1 MKLGIIGSGVFGSFL
16 MREISKVAPEVL
28 TFIGEPDTIIL
39 AVPSTSYEATAK
51 KFKGKHLINVCSV
64 QAKTN
69 WICSKH
75 SSAVT
80 GIHPLFGPRS
90 GSSERTAIITRKC
103 DYTPAVVELFQ
114 KLNTTSLELLGGDG
128 WEHDEVMAKTHVPVV
143 RLQKQIKDIME
154 QAEGI
159 PIEFQPTS
167 FKRLTEFSQTFGD
180 MPEGTLSSIL
190 DNPSIK

>member
-1 MKLGIIGSGVFGSFL
+1 MKLGIIGSGVFGPFL
-16 MREISKVAPEVL
+16 LREISKVAPEVL
-28 TFIGEPDTIIL
+28 TFIGECDTVIL
-39 AVPSTSYEATAK
+39 AVPSTNYEEVAK
-51 KFKGKHLINVCSV
+51 NFKGKHLINVCSV

-69 WICSKH
+69 WICSKY

-90 GSSERTAIITRKC
+90 GSSERTAIITKRC
-103 DYTPAVVELFQ
+103 DQTNSIVELFN

-143 RLQKQIKDIME
+143 HLQKQIKDIME

-159 PIEFQPTS
+159 SKEFQPTS
-167 FKRLTEFSQTFGD
+167 FKRLVEFSKTFSD

>member
-1 MKLGIIGSGVFGSFL
+1 MKLGIIGNGVFGPFL

-28 TFIGEPDTIIL
+28 TFIGESDTIIL
-39 AVPSTSYEATAK
+39 AVPSTEYEAVAQN
-51 KFKGKHLINVCSV
+51 FKGKHLINVCSV

-69 WICSKH
+69 WVCSKY

-90 GSSERTAIITRKC
+90 GPSERTAIITKTC
-103 DYTPAVVELFQ
+103 EHTPAVVDLFRE
-114 KLNTTSLELLGGDG
+114 LNTVSLELLGGEG

-154 QAEGI
+154 QAESI
-159 PIEFQPTS
+159 PAEFQPTS
-167 FKRLTEFSQTFGD
+167 FKRLVEFSKTFSD

-190 DNPSIK
+190 DNPAIK

>member
-1 MKLGIIGSGVFGSFL
+1 MKLGIIGSGVFGPFL
-16 MREISKVAPEVL
+16 MREIGKVAPEVL
-28 TFIGEPDTIIL
+28 TFIGECDTVIL
-39 AVPSTSYEATAK
+39 AVPSINYEEVAK
-51 KFKGKHLINVCSV
+51 NFKGKHLINICSV

-69 WICSKH
+69 WVCSKY

-90 GSSERTAIITRKC
+90 GQSERTAIITKKC
-103 DYTPAVVELFQ
+103 DYTPAVVELFK
-114 KLNTTSLELLGGDG
+114 KLNTTSLELLGGEG

-143 RLQKQIKDIME
+143 HLQKQIKDIME
-154 QAEGI
+154 QAEDI
-159 PIEFQPTS
+159 PTEFQPTS
-167 FKRLTEFSQTFGD
+167 FKRLVEFSKTFSD

>member
-28 TFIGEPDTIIL
+28 TFIGEADTILL

-75 SSAVT
+75 STVVT

-90 GSSERTAIITRKC
+90 GSSERTAIVTKKC
-103 DYTPAVVELFQ
+103 DCTNAVVELFK

-143 RLQKQIKDIME
+143 HLQKQIKDIME
-154 QAEGI
+154 KAEGV
-159 PIEFQPTS
+159 PTEFQPTS
-167 FKRLTEFSQTFGD
+167 FKRLVEFSKTFSD